1 MSSSITEGG
10 AEASSSIMEGG
21 GETSSSI
28 TEGGGET
35 SSSITEGGA
44 ETSSSI
50 TERLSS
56 RVRRIFRLFFSRF
69 DRYIIAKFLGTY
81 FFSILLII
89 SIAVV
94 FDFSENSDK
103 FTMYNAPFMGL
114 VKYYMNFVP
123 FYTNLF
129 SALFVF
135 IAVIFFT
142 SKLADNSEII
152 AMMSTGI
159 SFGRLLRPYLL
170 SSALIAVISF
180 YLGSEV
186 IPRGSVKRI
195 EFELIYKSRNKTQV
209 AEHMQLQVDTGVIAY
224 LDYFDGDRKVGY
236 RFSLDKFQ
244 NKSLVSHLVA
254 QRIQYDTL
262 ADERFHWKLYDVKIR
277 TLQGLR
283 EHITTKSYI
292 DSLIIM
298 EPSDFLA
305 IKNQQQA
312 MTNQELLDYI
322 ERQQLRGSS
331 NIKIYEVEYYKRF
344 ADPFAAFILSTI
356 GLCLSFRKRKGGMGG
371 SLGIGLGLSATYI
384 MLQTVSSTFA
394 INSNWPPML
403 AAWVPNILFT
413 AIAIYLYRK
422 ALR

>member
-1 MSSSITEGG
+1 MKLLKTIQ
-10 AEASSSIMEGG
+10 
-21 GETSSSI
+21 
-28 TEGGGET
+28 
-35 SSSITEGGA
+35 
-44 ETSSSI
+44 
-50 TERLSS
+50 RNL
-56 RVRRIFRLFFSRF
+56 FSRF

-94 FDFSENSDK
+94 FDFSEHSDK
-103 FTMYNAPFMGL
+103 FTMNHAPLDGL
-114 VKYYMNFVP
+114 FFYYLNFIP
-123 FYTNLF
+123 FYSNLF

-142 SKLADNSEII
+142 SKLAENSEII

-159 SFGRLLRPYLL
+159 SFGRLLRPYML
-170 SSALIAVISF
+170 SSALLAIISF

-186 IPRGSVKRI
+186 IPRGSVKRL
-195 EFELIYKSRNKTQV
+195 EFEMLYKSRKKPQM
-209 AEHMQLQVDTGVIAY
+209 AEHVQLQVDTGVIAY
-224 LDYFDGDRKVGY
+224 IDHFDGQVKSGY

-244 NKSLVSHLVA
+244 NKNLVSHLTA

-262 ADERFHWKLYDVKIR
+262 ADERFHWKLYEVKIR

-283 EHITTKSYI
+283 EQIDTHQYL

-305 IKNQQQA
+305 TKNQQQA
-312 MTNQELLDYI
+312 LTNQELLEYI
-322 ERQQLRGSS
+322 ERQQLRGSG
-331 NIKIYEVEYYKRF
+331 NVKVFEVEYHKRF

-356 GLCLSFRKRKGGMGG
+356 GLCLSFRKRKGGKGG
-371 SLGIGLGLSATYI
+371 ALGIGLALSATYI
-384 MLQTVSSTFA
+384 MLQTISSTFA
-394 INSNWPPML
+394 INSNWPCML
-403 AAWVPNILFT
+403 AAWIPNILFT
-413 AIAIYLYRK
+413 IIALYLYRR